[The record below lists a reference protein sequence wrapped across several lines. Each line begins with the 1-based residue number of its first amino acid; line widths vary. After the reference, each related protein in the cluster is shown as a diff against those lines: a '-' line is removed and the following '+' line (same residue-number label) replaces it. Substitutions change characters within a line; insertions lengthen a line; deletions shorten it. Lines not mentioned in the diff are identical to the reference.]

1 LSNVPPGPSLRG
13 AVDLSAL
20 VRRANAPAPD
30 AAGAPPAGAAGVVF
44 PAGDATFESVLE
56 LSSRVPVVVEFFA
69 PGLEPALGRIVESYA
84 GRLALATVDGQ
95 ANPQLAQAFQVRE
108 VPAVAA
114 VIAGR
119 PVNLF
124 LGIPSDDEIRS
135 IFDEL
140 LVLASQN
147 GVTGR
152 IEVAGAEADVEG
164 SESGAA
170 SEPGAAPEPGTEPGA
185 APAPAAAPEPVEEP
199 LPPHHQEAYDAI
211 AAGDFATAVAEYR
224 KAIAENPRDA
234 LAVAGLA
241 QVLLLQRLDGVV
253 AADVRT
259 EAAEKPRDA
268 AAQLAVADLDVSGG
282 HLDDAFERLLELFPT
297 LDVDAKNVVRTR
309 LLEYFEIAGPEDPR
323 VLDARRKL
331 TSLLY

>member
-30 AAGAPPAGAAGVVF
+30 ASAAAPAGPAGAAGIVF
-44 PAGDATFESVLE
+44 AASDATFESVLA
-56 LSSRVPVVVEFFA
+56 LSSRVPVVVEFYA
-69 PGLEPALGRIVESYA
+69 PGLEPALGRLVETYA

-124 LGIPSDDEIRS
+124 LGIPSDEEVRS
-135 IFDEL
+135 ILDEL

-152 IEVAGAEADVEG
+152 LDV
-164 SESGAA
+164 
-170 SEPGAAPEPGTEPGA
+170 PGADPVAEGEEPA
-185 APAPAAAPEPVEEP
+185 APPEPVEEP

-211 AAGDFATAVAEYR
+211 AAGDFATAVKEYR

-253 AADVRT
+253 AADVR
-259 EAAEKPRDA
+259 A
-268 AAQLAVADLDVSGG
+268 AAADRPGDAVAQLGVADLDVSGG
-282 HLDDAFERLLELFPT
+282 HLDDAFARLLDLFPS
-297 LDVDAKNVVRTR
+297 LDADGKNAVRTR
-309 LLEYFEIAGPEDPR
+309 LLEYFEIAGPDDPR
-323 VLDARRKL
+323 VLEARRRL
-331 TSLLY
+331 TTLLY

>member
-1 LSNVPPGPSLRG
+1 MSNVPPGPSLRG

-20 VRRANAPAPD
+20 VRRANAPAPGSD
-30 AAGAPPAGAAGVVF
+30 AAAAGAAQAAGTAGIVF
-44 PAGDATFESVLE
+44 AASDATFESVLE
-56 LSSRVPVVVEFFA
+56 LSSRVPVVVEFYA
-69 PGLEPALGRIVESYA
+69 PGLEPALGRLIETYA

-124 LGIPSDDEIRS
+124 LGMPSDDEVRGVL
-135 IFDEL
+135 DEL
-140 LVLASQN
+140 LALATQN

-152 IEVAGAEADVEG
+152 LEVAQDHPDAEGADG
-164 SESGAA
+164 
-170 SEPGAAPEPGTEPGA
+170 PE
-185 APAPAAAPEPVEEP
+185 PAAAPEPVEEP

-211 AAGDFATAVAEYR
+211 ASGDFGTAVKEYR

-241 QVLLLQRLDGVV
+241 QVLLLQRLDGAV
-253 AADVRT
+253 AEDVRAAAASKPADV
-259 EAAEKPRDA
+259 D
-268 AAQLAVADLDVSGG
+268 AQLAVADLDVSGG
-282 HLDDAFERLLELFPT
+282 HLDDAFARLLDLFPS
-297 LDVDAKNVVRTR
+297 LDADGKNAVRTR

-323 VLDARRKL
+323 VLEARKRL
-331 TSLLY
+331 TMLLY

>member
-1 LSNVPPGPSLRG
+1 VSNVPPGPSLRG

-20 VRRANAPAPD
+20 VRRANAPQQGPD
-30 AAGAPPAGAAGVVF
+30 AAAGPAGASGIVF
-44 PAGDATFESVLE
+44 AATDATFESVLE
-56 LSSRVPVVVEFFA
+56 LSSRVPVVVEFYA
-69 PGLEPALGRIVESYA
+69 PGIAPALGRLIETYA

-124 LGIPSDDEIRS
+124 LGMPSDEEVRGVL
-135 IFDEL
+135 DEL
-140 LVLASQN
+140 LALATQN

-152 IEVAGAEADVEG
+152 LEVAAEPAAEGAD
-164 SESGAA
+164 GAVG
-170 SEPGAAPEPGTEPGA
+170 E
-185 APAPAAAPEPVEEP
+185 PAPPVEEP

-211 AAGDFATAVAEYR
+211 AAGDFATAVAEYC

-259 EAAEKPRDA
+259 AAAERPGDA
-268 AAQLAVADLDVSGG
+268 DAQLAVADLDVSGG
-282 HLDDAFERLLELFPT
+282 HLEDAFARLLELFPT
-297 LDVDAKNVVRTR
+297 LDADGKNAVRTR

-331 TSLLY
+331 TTLLY